1 MKLLEPDCHSERS
14 EESLADF
21 QPVLPKKRNGVRCF
35 GRPKHDR
42 GQFTKAILPTLIAAG
57 VIVSLGAAAW
67 ANEIYEFDPAG
78 STIGFTVHQ
87 FLGTTHGKFSRF
99 EGKIDVDRDRP
110 ENSTVTAKIDAH
122 SINTGIPKRDNHLR
136 SQEFFNVDKFPEIL
150 FKSRRVKQT
159 GPQSGDILGGLT
171 MHGITRP
178 VTLHVKLLTPIN
190 ETKRTRWAVT
200 TEPLQ
205 RRDFNL
211 LFAPGLEAI
220 SGISQSVTVQIEIEA
235 RRRE

>member
-1 MKLLEPDCHSERS
+1 M
-14 EESLADF
+14 
-21 QPVLPKKRNGVRCF
+21 
-35 GRPKHDR
+35 
-42 GQFTKAILPTLIAAG
+42 KAILPTLIAAG
-57 VIVSLGAAAW
+57 IIVSLSAAAW

-78 STIGFTVHQ
+78 SSIGFTVHQ

-99 EGKIDVDRDRP
+99 VGKIDIDRDRP

-122 SINTGIPKRDNHLR
+122 SITTGIPKRDNHLR
-136 SQEFFNVDKFPEIL
+136 SQEFFNVGKFPEIL

-159 GPQSGDILGGLT
+159 GPQSGDILGELT

-178 VTLHVKLLTPIN
+178 VTLHVKLLAPIN

-211 LFAPGLEAI
+211 LFAPRLEAI